1 VPTLTVFGGPN
12 GSGKSTLIAK
22 LEFEGR
28 DNLLDADA
36 IAKRMDPSD
45 PRQAAVA
52 AGRELI
58 RRTREYLEN
67 RESFA
72 IETTL
77 ASRSAVNTM
86 LEAEARGFIVE
97 LVYVCVDNPE
107 RSIKRVRERA
117 AKGGH
122 YVPDEDVRRRY
133 ERSLQ
138 NLPEVLRRTH
148 KALVFE
154 NSGTELRKVLE
165 TQAGIIVWRADSDT
179 AWVTRVCEMIS
190 AKEPT

>member
-1 VPTLTVFGGPN
+1 MPALTVFGGPN

-36 IAKRMDPSD
+36 IAKRMNPSN
-45 PRQAAVA
+45 PRQTAVA

-77 ASRSAVNTM
+77 AKPQ
-86 LEAEARGFIVE
+86 RG
-97 LVYVCVDNPE
+97 Y
-107 RSIKRVRERA
+107 
-117 AKGGH
+117 
-122 YVPDEDVRRRY
+122 YDVG
-133 ERSLQ
+133 S
-138 NLPEVLRRTH
+138 
-148 KALVFE
+148 
-154 NSGTELRKVLE
+154 
-165 TQAGIIVWRADSDT
+165 
-179 AWVTRVCEMIS
+179 
-190 AKEPT
+190 

>member
-1 VPTLTVFGGPN
+1 M
-12 GSGKSTLIAK
+12 
-22 LEFEGR
+22 EFEGR

-36 IAKRMDPSD
+36 IAKRMDPAN

-77 ASRSAVNTM
+77 ASHSAVTTM
-86 LEAEARGFIVE
+86 LEAMAQGFTVTV
-97 LVYVCVDNPE
+97 VYICVDNPE

-117 AKGGH
+117 AKVGH
-122 YVPDEDVRRRY
+122 LSPDDDVRRR
-133 ERSLQ
+133 
-138 NLPEVLRRTH
+138 
-148 KALVFE
+148 
-154 NSGTELRKVLE
+154 
-165 TQAGIIVWRADSDT
+165 
-179 AWVTRVCEMIS
+179 
-190 AKEPT
+190 

>member
-22 LEFEGR
+22 FEFEGR

-36 IAKRMDPSD
+36 IAKRMDPSN

-67 RESFA
+67 RENFA

-77 ASRSAVNTM
+77 ASHSGVTTM
-86 LEAEARGFIVE
+86 LEAQARGFIVK
-97 LVYVCVDNPE
+97 LVYICVDNPE

-122 YVPDEDVRRRY
+122 FVPDEDVRRRY

-138 NLPEVLRRTH
+138 NLPEVLRRAH
-148 KALVFE
+148 SAVVYE
-154 NSGTELRKVLE
+154 NSGRGPRKVLE
-165 TQAGIIVWRADSDT
+165 TQAGVIIWHADSDT

-190 AKEPT
+190 FKEPT

>member
-1 VPTLTVFGGPN
+1 MPALTVFGGPN

-36 IAKRMDPSD
+36 IAKRMNPSN
-45 PRQAAVA
+45 PREAAVA

-77 ASRSAVNTM
+77 ASHSAVTTM
-86 LEAEARGFIVE
+86 LEAEELGFIVR
-97 LVYVCVDNPE
+97 LVYICVDNPE

-117 AKGGH
+117 ARGGH
-122 YVPDEDVRRRY
+122 FVPDEDVRRRY

-138 NLPEVLRRTH
+138 NLPDVLRRAH
-148 KALVFE
+148 NAVVYE
-154 NSGTELRKVLE
+154 NSGRGPRKVLE
-165 TQAGIIVWRADSDT
+165 TQAGVIVWRADT
-179 AWVTRVCEMIS
+179 QTEWVTRLHEMLP
-190 AKEPT
+190 EHLC

>member
-22 LEFEGR
+22 FEFEGR

-36 IAKRMDPSD
+36 IAKRMDPTN

-77 ASRSAVNTM
+77 ASHSAVTTM
-86 LEAEARGFIVE
+86 LEAKALGFIVRV
-97 LVYVCVDNPE
+97 VYICVDNPE

-117 AKGGH
+117 MRGGH
-122 YVPDEDVRRRY
+122 FVPDEDVRRRY

-138 NLPEVLRRTH
+138 NLPDVLRRAH
-148 KALVFE
+148 NAVVYE
-154 NSGTELRKVLE
+154 NSGRGPRKVLE
-165 TQAGIIVWRADSDT
+165 TQAGVIVWRADTKT
-179 AWVTRVCEMIS
+179 AWVTRLCEMIS
-190 AKEPT
+190 STEPT